1 MSNLLIP
8 QNLAVW
14 AGHFSGNL
22 SKNNP
27 EGLYGRA
34 TSFNLSEQC
43 VVKEIV
49 AEGGPEHFPPGAE
62 SFFRHS
68 GFS

>member
-14 AGHFSGNL
+14 TGHFSGNL

-27 EGLYGRA
+27 KGLYGLA
-34 TSFNLSEQC
+34 YIAC
-43 VVKEIV
+43 MV
-49 AEGGPEHFPPGAE
+49 AGDNG
-62 SFFRHS
+62 
-68 GFS
+68 